1 MIIQC
6 KMACLYVCLALVGVM
21 IVSCGQDGN
30 PLSPTPLTESIPVQ
44 DSEPQQPVP
53 GPKSEPSEVPEPE
66 LSEAKPKSKPVAPE
80 LPDPMP
86 EPEIPETPEPEL
98 PPPPPETPK
107 PEPRKPSRPSSSR
120 APQPNVVP
128 TVSPSNISCAC
139 DDVRAGDVIVLS
151 VEQAELAGAGHLTYH
166 WAATPGSDP
175 VPGNS
180 PTPRWNPSGSGTV
193 EITAWVTG
201 DIGTVVFSRIVEVE
215 AGPTPAAIVSSRPPQ
230 TQPPPA
236 QPPPPDTSTPSPPVP
251 TKPWGAYAYSID
263 QVVYGVAAGKA
274 TPSDAARA
282 ALADCESKGGWSCG
296 SVSTFQN
303 QCFAVAHGLVTL
315 SDPPPASK
323 CGGPGQFA
331 CPTNPYYQL
340 YSSLDEQTLRAAET
354 RVMYDCARG
363 GGALGSGTECRVLA
377 SICQP

>member
-66 LSEAKPKSKPVAPE
+66 LSEPKPKSEPVAPE

-180 PTPRWNPSGSGTV
+180 PTPRWNPSGSGAV

-215 AGPTPAAIVSSRPPQ
+215 AGPAPPPSRPSPM
-230 TQPPPA
+230 TSVPSS
-236 QPPPPDTSTPSPPVP
+236 PPPPSTTMKPVPPVP
-251 TKPWGAYAYSID
+251 MKPWGAFAHSSD
-263 QVVYGVAAGKA
+263 QTIYGVAAGKG
-274 TPSDAARA
+274 TPDDASRA
-282 ALADCESKGGWSCG
+282 ALADCRSKSGYGCISG
-296 SVSTFQN
+296 NPFQN
-303 QCFAVAHGLVTL
+303 QCFAVAHGKVTL
-315 SDPPPASK
+315 SDPPPSHK
-323 CGGPGQFA
+323 CGGLGQFA
-331 CPTNPYYQL
+331 CPTNPFYQL
-340 YSSLDEQTLRAAET
+340 YVSLDQQTKRAAEQAT
-354 RVMYDCARG
+354 MYSCVRG
-363 GGALGSGTECRVLA
+363 GGSLGSGTECRVLA
-377 SICQP
+377 SICQL